1 LKGRHE
7 KVTVKEALRQCD
19 YLRKKKQNIDR
30 RRAEVM
36 AAVGGFG
43 IDYSRMTGTRGGSV
57 SDPTANRAIK
67 LQELTEDKYAL
78 ILQGIDLT
86 GYAVDLICML
96 NDSQQIDVLT
106 ARYVR
111 GHSFQQIARDM
122 GSSEKTVANIHGRAM
137 IALEELTQEN
147 TAAARLL
154 HAIEDMAAAA
164 DPED

>member
-1 LKGRHE
+1 MEGGHE

-36 AAVGGFG
+36 AAAAGYG

-67 LQELTEDKYAL
+67 LQELTEGKYKL

-86 GYAVDLICML
+86 GNAVDLICML

-111 GHSFQQIARDM
+111 GYSFQQIARAM
-122 GSSEKTVANIHGRAM
+122 GSNEKTVANIHGRAM
-137 IALEELTQEN
+137 IALEELTQKN
-147 TAAARLL
+147 AAAARLL